1 MHEQHLD
8 FWANHTII
16 NAGRT
21 LQTDLDF
28 CAKIVQH
35 LMQGRTLDFC
45 AVRTLK
51 LYANLMLSV
60 QQLMQAVQTQNSSIS
75 VLEN

>member
-1 MHEQHLD
+1 MQAVHS
-8 FWANHTII
+8 
-16 NAGRT
+16 
-21 LQTDLDF
+21 QTDLDF
-28 CAKIVQH
+28 CDVP
-35 LMQGRTLDFC
+35 TLE
-45 AVRTLK
+45 